1 MVCQTCRGAFTLKH
15 NSRTCPMNNTIVP
28 LTAIECYFPVI
39 AGDPKIIKSPKSVK
53 KVKKVTKS
61 FEPLHQCAWMFEE
74 DSVIKSPKS
83 VKKVKKVTKVKK
95 AKKVTKSFEPLRQCA
110 WMFEE
115 AKDIQVSKVSNNQ
128 KTCSGCGEKGHNS
141 RTCINACLPCSP
153 PTSLCFAGLTATQAC
168 TLTKVMDCH
177 PAY

>member
-1 MVCQTCRGAFTLKH
+1 MTH

-28 LTAIECYFPVI
+28 LAAVSCYFPVLV
-39 AGDPKIIKSPKSVK
+39 DEPSVVKTSKVIKAVKAVK
-53 KVKKVTKS
+53 KAYPEVKKKTTRA
-61 FEPLHQCAWMFEE
+61 FEPLSQCAWMFEE
-74 DSVIKSPKS
+74 AKVIESPKS
-83 VKKVKKVTKVKK
+83 TKRVKKVKK
-95 AKKVTKSFEPLRQCA
+95 SFDSIRQCA

-115 AKDIQVSKVSNNQ
+115 AKVIHEPKVSNNQ
-128 KTCSGCGEKGHNS
+128 KTCSGCGLKGHNS

-153 PTSLCFAGLTATQAC
+153 PPSLCFAGLTATQAC

>member
-1 MVCQTCRGAFTLKH
+1 MTH

-28 LTAIECYFPVI
+28 LAAVSCYFPVLV
-39 AGDPKIIKSPKSVK
+39 DEPSV
-53 KVKKVTKS
+53 VKTSK
-61 FEPLHQCAWMFEE
+61 A
-74 DSVIKSPKS
+74 
-83 VKKVKKVTKVKK
+83 VKK
-95 AKKVTKSFEPLRQCA
+95 ADPEVKKATRAFDSLRQCT

-115 AKDIQVSKVSNNQ
+115 AKSIQVPKVQKVQKVPKVPKVPKVSNNQ
-128 KTCSGCGEKGHNS
+128 KTCSGCGLKGHNS

-153 PTSLCFAGLTATQAC
+153 PSSLCFAGLTATQAC